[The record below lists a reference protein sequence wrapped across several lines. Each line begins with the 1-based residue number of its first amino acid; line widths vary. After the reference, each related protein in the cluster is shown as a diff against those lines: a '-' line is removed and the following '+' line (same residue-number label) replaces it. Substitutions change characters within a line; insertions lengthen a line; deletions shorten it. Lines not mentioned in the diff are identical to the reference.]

1 MFKYLLW
8 PVVCLPFLFAA
19 TVACAEEE
27 IRMPGGVDYSRLKN
41 LEQGRHQK
49 MKVYVN
55 MVGIGEKSDLNL
67 LIPAHA
73 GKSVGT
79 HSQMNRRFMDAIKST
94 ERFEVFDDS
103 ASGMRDQSD
112 IVVDGMVVAA
122 TQDLEDYSAFR
133 KSVTTV
139 RLSLQVKDTL
149 SGKVLRG
156 KTLTG
161 NHGSEPREGTLI
173 RTDKELASKP
183 IQESLSNDF
192 ERALNEVLSNAAAY
206 VERTFRPLGKVI
218 QTEDKDVLLSGG
230 EADGLRSQDRLV
242 VFRTSFIKEGGREMP
257 GLMKPVALIECP
269 AVSAETSQCNVL
281 RQKDEIKPGY
291 FALVIDD
298 SIRLK
303 EQ

>member
-1 MFKYLLW
+1 MRKTRYIAWLLW
-8 PVVCLPFLFAA
+8 LFATTLA
-19 TVACAEEE
+19 SAEED
-27 IRMPGGVDYSRLKN
+27 IKMPGGVDYTRLKT

-49 MKVYVN
+49 LKVYVN

-67 LIPAHA
+67 LIPVHA

-103 ASGMRDQSD
+103 ASGLRDQSD

-149 SGKVLRG
+149 SGKVLRA

-173 RTDKELASKP
+173 RSDKELAGKSA
-183 IQESLSNDF
+183 QDSLSNDF
-192 ERALNEVLSNAAAY
+192 ERALEEVMGNAAAY
-206 VERTFRPLGKVI
+206 VERTFRPLGKII
-218 QTEDKDVLLSGG
+218 QIEDKDVLLSGG
-230 EADGLRSQDRLV
+230 EADGLRPQDRLV
-242 VFRTSFIKEGGREMP
+242 VFRASFIKEGGREVP
-257 GLMKPVALIECP
+257 GLMKPVAIIECS
-269 AVSAETSQCNVL
+269 AVSAETAQCGIL

-291 FALVIDD
+291 FALVVDD
-298 SIRLK
+298 SIKLK
-303 EQ
+303 ER